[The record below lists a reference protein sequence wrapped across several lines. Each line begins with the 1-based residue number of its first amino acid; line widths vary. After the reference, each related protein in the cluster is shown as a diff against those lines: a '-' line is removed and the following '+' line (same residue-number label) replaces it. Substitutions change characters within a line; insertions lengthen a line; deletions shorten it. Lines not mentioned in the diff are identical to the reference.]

1 MCRVLEEGCDDVRQ
15 GGGGGGEGGRYLK
28 RDNLQIFDLQRVGST
43 EVLVVFLVLWMGPGY
58 SHQMTYLKVNRK
70 IHTGRSKKV
79 VAVWCP

>member
-1 MCRVLEEGCDDVRQ
+1 MMLGREGGGR
-15 GGGGGGEGGRYLK
+15 GGGGGRYSK

-70 IHTGRSKKV
+70 IHRSKKV

>member
-15 GGGGGGEGGRYLK
+15 GGGRYLK

>member
-1 MCRVLEEGCDDVRQ
+1 MMLGREGGGRD
-15 GGGGGGEGGRYLK
+15 GGGGRYSR

-70 IHTGRSKKV
+70 IRRSKKV